1 MEIRR
6 RLKSPKVKQCKIQTL
21 LQLADF
27 LELLFLQIALI
38 LFWRQL
44 MEAMFFNHDLR
55 KAINFISH
63 VSQKQKKILIGY
75 LAFSFLS
82 KTLAKKLSDLPKM
95 HEEY

>member
-1 MEIRR
+1 
-6 RLKSPKVKQCKIQTL
+6 
-21 LQLADF
+21 
-27 LELLFLQIALI
+27 
-38 LFWRQL
+38 

-82 KTLAKKLSDLPKM
+82 KTIAKKLSDLPKM